1 MTKAKPKP
9 EAKAPAPNPALEPE
23 LPLEDT
29 PPEQTL
35 AAIIAASS
43 LPEAPSMEG
52 FVMSDDPLELPPLI
66 DPNLPLAETVP
77 PEPATVEPVAE
88 PTRPP
93 TGPKV
98 SYVKPSTPV
107 RYESRIEVLEAF
119 RYPGSLLNAPD
130 WVDRNWVA
138 WADTDEVTKQP
149 AGPALRVPME
159 NGGQVL
165 CRVGDYIVKQNV
177 RGDTGSRVK
186 TEVWAGAEFERIF
199 VPAITGSLPSVP
211 QEVPKSTQPA
221 RSEPSHDAAAAA

>member
-1 MTKAKPKP
+1 VATPPPEEPKP
-9 EAKAPAPNPALEPE
+9 FK
-23 LPLEDT
+23 
-29 PPEQTL
+29 
-35 AAIIAASS
+35 
-43 LPEAPSMEG
+43 PS
-52 FVMSDDPLELPPLI
+52 P
-66 DPNLPLAETVP
+66 
-77 PEPATVEPVAE
+77 
-88 PTRPP
+88 
-93 TGPKV
+93 
-98 SYVKPSTPV
+98 YVKPSTPV

-221 RSEPSHDAAAAA
+221 RSEPSALNADAA